1 MNDEMSAFDECFL
14 WLQNKGGK
22 SIYLLG
28 RKTLDLESDFLDG
41 RKIREKIDE
50 SSSWE
55 SVNDEKMYISPNG
68 ERIVL
73 SAFKEVDEFERELG
87 YVFYLP
93 KSCSLD
99 EGKRILKEYASKL
112 GLTLKD
118 DFENDFIE
126 KKKLFK
132 IRILLKTLLRAPRT
146 IVLWVIRF
154 LGIKPKT
161 RPKNQLEN

>member
-1 MNDEMSAFDECFL
+1 MDDELLVFGECFL

-22 SIYLLG
+22 SIYLSG
-28 RKTLDLESDFLDG
+28 RKMLDLKSDFLKG

-55 SVNDEKMYISPNG
+55 PVNDEKMYVSPNG

-73 SAFKEVDEFERELG
+73 SAFTEVDEFGRELG

-93 KSCSLD
+93 KSFSLD
-99 EGKRILKEYASKL
+99 EGKKILKEYASQL

-118 DFENDFIE
+118 GFENDFIE

-132 IRILLKTLLRAPRT
+132 IKILLKKILRMSLNFLLGVVR
-146 IVLWVIRF
+146 IF
-154 LGIKPKT
+154 GIKSK
-161 RPKNQLEN
+161 KLLES

>member
-1 MNDEMSAFDECFL
+1 MDDELRAFDECFL
-14 WLQNKGGK
+14 WLQNKDGK
-22 SIYLLG
+22 SIYFLG
-28 RKTLDLESDFLDG
+28 RKMLDLKSDFWEG

-55 SVNDEKMYISPNG
+55 SLNDDKMYVSPDG
-68 ERIVL
+68 ERVVL
-73 SAFKEVDEFERELG
+73 SAFTEVDEFGRELG

-99 EGKRILKEYASKL
+99 EGKKILKEYSSKL

-118 DFENDFIE
+118 GFENDFVE

-132 IRILLKTLLRAPRT
+132 IKILVKKILRISLNFLLVFVRA
-146 IVLWVIRF
+146 
-154 LGIKPKT
+154 LGIKSK
-161 RPKNQLEN
+161 KLLES